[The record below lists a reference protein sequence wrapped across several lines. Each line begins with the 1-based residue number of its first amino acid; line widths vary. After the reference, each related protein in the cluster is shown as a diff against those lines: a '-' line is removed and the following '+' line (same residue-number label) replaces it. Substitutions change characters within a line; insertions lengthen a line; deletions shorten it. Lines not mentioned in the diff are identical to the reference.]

1 MCAPGA
7 GGIVEIVR
15 TLPLVEARAPAGTA
29 AISAAGGF
37 LCKNEKCCILER
49 SL

>member
-29 AISAAGGF
+29 AISAAGGLF
-37 LCKNEKCCILER
+37 FMQK
-49 SL
+49 